1 MLEAIQDGTL
11 EPGERLNDDQLTAWL
26 GVSRT
31 PVREAIARLASEGLI
46 EMAANRYTRVA
57 SQSTDAFR
65 EAADPADALYSH
77 ALVRADQLPAAP
89 RRTLQNRA
97 EALRDRLQDED
108 VDAYREL
115 QDVLG
120 DLTAALG
127 NGLMAE
133 TEHAPPGSRS
143 GSRRQ
148 STAPNGPF
156 RSRTSSLRRFRA
168 TSRTWVPAA
177 PIAGSLSA
185 TGWIHRTATQS
196 ITTGRRRSGRPA
208 SSRSRCTTFVTSTP
222 PASSPPGVMS

>member
-1 MLEAIQDGTL
+1 MPVPQPSSIAAPRTLLRDVAYAKMLEAIQDGTL

-65 EAADPADALYSH
+65 EAADLADALYSH

-89 RRTLQNRA
+89 RRALQKRA

-108 VDAYREL
+108 VAAYREL

-120 DLTAALG
+120 DLTAELG
-127 NGLMAE
+127 NSLMAE
-133 TEHAPPGSRS
+133 TEHAVRGRVKFHAPVVKDDIDWGSVAVRLEAL
-143 GSRRQ
+143 
-148 STAPNGPF
+148 TA
-156 RSRTSSLRRFRA
+156 LD
-168 TSRTWVPAA
+168 
-177 PIAGSLSA
+177 
-185 TGWIHRTATQS
+185 
-196 ITTGRRRSGRPA
+196 
-208 SSRSRCTTFVTSTP
+208 
-222 PASSPPGVMS
+222 

>member
-1 MLEAIQDGTL
+1 MPVPQPSSIAAPRTLLRDVAYAKMLEAIQDGTL

-57 SQSTDAFR
+57 SQSIDAFR
-65 EAADPADALYSH
+65 EAADLADALYSH
-77 ALVRADQLPAAP
+77 ALMRADQLPAGP
-89 RRTLQNRA
+89 RRALQKRA

-133 TEHAPPGSRS
+133 TEHAVRGRMKFH
-143 GSRRQ
+143 
-148 STAPNGPF
+148 A
-156 RSRTSSLRRFRA
+156 
-168 TSRTWVPAA
+168 PAA
-177 PIAGSLSA
+177 KGDIDWGSVAVRLEA
-185 TGWIHRTATQS
+185 LTALTDKS
-196 ITTGRRRSGRPA
+196 
-208 SSRSRCTTFVTSTP
+208 
-222 PASSPPGVMS
+222 

>member
-57 SQSTDAFR
+57 SYSTDAFR
-65 EAADPADALYSH
+65 EAADLADALHSH
-77 ALVRADQLPAAP
+77 ALMRADQLPATP
-89 RRTLQNRA
+89 RRALQKRA

-108 VDAYREL
+108 VEAYREL

-133 TEHAPPGSRS
+133 TEHAVRGRVKFH
-143 GSRRQ
+143 
-148 STAPNGPF
+148 A
-156 RSRTSSLRRFRA
+156 
-168 TSRTWVPAA
+168 PAA
-177 PIAGSLSA
+177 KDDIDWGSLA
-185 TGWIHRTATQS
+185 VRLEALTALNGKS
-196 ITTGRRRSGRPA
+196 
-208 SSRSRCTTFVTSTP
+208 
-222 PASSPPGVMS
+222 